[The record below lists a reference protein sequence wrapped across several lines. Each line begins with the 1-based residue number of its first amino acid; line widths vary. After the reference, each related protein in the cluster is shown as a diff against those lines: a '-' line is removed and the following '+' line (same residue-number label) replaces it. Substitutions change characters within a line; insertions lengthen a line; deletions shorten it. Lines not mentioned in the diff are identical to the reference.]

1 MNETIIP
8 LAADFAPATAED
20 WLSLVGKTLKGAG
33 VETLL
38 SVTADG
44 LTIEPLYTAADA
56 TFTSEFHPAPRDG
69 DRAWDIRAAVAHPE
83 CGSANSQVLE
93 HLNGG
98 ASSILLRVG
107 SGGAATASAEDL
119 GQVLDGV
126 VLELATV
133 ALDAGF
139 IGPIAAD
146 WLATVAK
153 AAPNAL
159 LAFHLDPLTAF
170 ATAGVSPGPIE
181 AHLIASANVAARL
194 AQPYPKASLFLASG
208 KFVHEAGG
216 TPAWELATALA
227 AAVAYAKAL
236 VRAGLSQSDAFARIA
251 LGLTIDADAIGSTVK
266 LRAARVLWS
275 KLTAACGVDVPA
287 KIEARSSDRMLTC
300 ADPWTNLIRLTSAAF
315 AGAVGGADAMALAN
329 FTDALGL
336 PSPLARRLARNTQLV
351 LMEEANVGAVADPS
365 AGAWAIETQTDE
377 LARAAWLHFTAIE
390 SAGGLVEAL
399 CAGTLANAAEAGR
412 TNLKTAIAEKAIRVL
427 GVTDFRNA
435 SPNAPEI
442 DSAPMPST
450 SSPDPRLPGP
460 DSHCPAMNPI
470 RIEELAE

>member
-1 MNETIIP
+1 MDETITP
-8 LAADFAPATAED
+8 LAVDFAPATADD

-33 VETLL
+33 VETLRSL
-38 SVTADG
+38 TADG

-56 TFTSEFHPAPRDG
+56 KIAAKFHPAPRGG
-69 DRAWDIRAAVAHPE
+69 DRAWDIRAVVAHPE
-83 CGSANSQVLE
+83 SGPANSQVLE

-107 SGGAATASAEDL
+107 SGGAALASAEDL
-119 GQVLDGV
+119 GRVLDGV
-126 VLELATV
+126 VLELATI
-133 ALDAGF
+133 AIDAGF
-139 IGPIAAD
+139 VGPVAAD

-181 AHLIASANVAARL
+181 AHLIASANLAARV

-208 KFVHEAGG
+208 KFLHEAGG
-216 TPAWELATALA
+216 PAAWELATALA
-227 AAVAYAKAL
+227 ASVAYAKAL
-236 VRAGLSQSDAFARIA
+236 VRAGLSHSDAFARIV
-251 LGLTIDADAIGSTVK
+251 LGLAIDADAIASTVK

-275 KLTAACGVDVPA
+275 KVTAACDVDVPA

-365 AGAWAIETQTDE
+365 AGAWAIDAQTDE
-377 LARAAWLHFTAIE
+377 LARAAWGHFTAIE

-399 CAGTLANAAEAGR
+399 RERMLANAAEAGR
-412 TNLKTAIAEKAIRVL
+412 TSLRAAIAAKAIRVL
-427 GVTDFRNA
+427 GVTDFPNA
-435 SPNAPEI
+435 SPTAPEI
-442 DSAPMPST
+442 DSAAQPSA
-450 SSPDPRLPGP
+450 SGPEPRLPGP
-460 DSHCPAMNPI
+460 DSHCPAMNPV
-470 RIEELAE
+470 RIEELAA

>member
-1 MNETIIP
+1 MDETIIP
-8 LAADFAPATAED
+8 LTADFAPATVED

-33 VETLL
+33 VETLRSL
-38 SVTADG
+38 TADG
-44 LTIEPLYTAADA
+44 LTIEPLYTAADH
-56 TFTSEFHPAPRDG
+56 TFAAGFNPAPRG
-69 DRAWDIRAAVAHPE
+69 RDRAWDIRAVVAHPE

-107 SGGAATASAEDL
+107 SGGTAIASAGDL
-119 GQVLDGV
+119 GRVLDGV
-126 VLELATV
+126 ALELATV
-133 ALDAGF
+133 AIDTGF
-139 IGPIAAD
+139 MGPIAAD
-146 WLATVAK
+146 WMATVAK
-153 AAPNAL
+153 AGPNAL
-159 LAFHLDPLTAF
+159 LAFNLDPLTAF
-170 ATAGVSPGPIE
+170 AAAGVSPGPIE

-194 AQPYPKASLFLASG
+194 AQPYPKASMFLASG
-208 KFVHEAGG
+208 KFLHEAGG
-216 TPAWELATALA
+216 PPAWELATALA
-227 AAVAYAKAL
+227 ASVAYAKSM
-236 VRAGLSQSDAFARIA
+236 VRAGLSQDDAFARIV
-251 LGLTIDADAIGSTVK
+251 LGLTIDADAIASTVK

-275 KLTAACGVDVPA
+275 KVTAACGVDIPA
-287 KIEARSSDRMLTC
+287 KIEARSSDRMLTST
-300 ADPWTNLIRLTSAAF
+300 DPWTNLIRLTSAAF

-365 AGAWAIETQTDE
+365 AGAWAIEAQTDA
-377 LARAAWLHFTAIE
+377 LARAAWGHFTAVE

-399 CAGTLANAAEAGR
+399 RAGTLATAAEAGR

-427 GVTDFRNA
+427 GVTDFPNA
-435 SPNAPEI
+435 SPTAPEI
-442 DSAPMPST
+442 DSAPVPST
-450 SSPDPRLPGP
+450 FSPDPRLPGP